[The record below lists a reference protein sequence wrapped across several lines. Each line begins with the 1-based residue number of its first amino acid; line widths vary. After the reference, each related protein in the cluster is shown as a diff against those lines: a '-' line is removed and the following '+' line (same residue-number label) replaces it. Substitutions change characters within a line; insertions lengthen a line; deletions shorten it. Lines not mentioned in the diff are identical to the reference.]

1 VHLLNQGMSNNHHP
15 YQLAGF
21 EWKGKYTEIDVNGSK
36 IGGNE
41 ICIIAGPCAVE
52 SEEQIGTIASFLSKL
67 GVKFL
72 RGGAYKPRTSPY
84 AFQGLKKEGL
94 KLLKQQSEKHG
105 LNIVT
110 EVMDLSL
117 LDEVY
122 PYTDIIQVGTRNM
135 KNYQFLKELGKVKK
149 PVLLKRGMDATIE
162 EWLLAAEYILLGGNE
177 DVILCERGIR
187 TFDHST
193 RNTLDL
199 SAVPQIKHFSHLPV
213 IVDPS
218 QGTGIRELVVPMSL
232 AAIAAGS
239 DGLMIEIHNNPEHAL
254 SDGPQSLYPEDFAQ
268 MIPKLKKFAE
278 AAGRTIGLQG
288 KMNSETVKL

>member
-1 VHLLNQGMSNNHHP
+1 MSNTHHP

-21 EWKGKYTEIDVNGSK
+21 DWKGRHSVMNVNGNP
-36 IGGNE
+36 IGGQE
-41 ICIIAGPCAVE
+41 ICVIAGPCAVE
-52 SEEQIGTIASFLSKL
+52 SEEQIGTIASYLSKV

-94 KLLKQQSEKHG
+94 RLLKQVKEKTG
-105 LNIVT
+105 MQIIT

-117 LDEVY
+117 LEEVY
-122 PYTDIIQVGTRNM
+122 DYTDVIQIGTRNM
-135 KNYQFLKELGKVKK
+135 KNYQFLKELGKTHK

-177 DVILCERGIR
+177 EVILCERGIR

-199 SAVPQIKHFSHLPV
+199 AAVPQIKHLSHLPI

-218 QGTGIRELVVPMSL
+218 QGTGVRELVEPMSY
-232 AAIAAGS
+232 AAIAAGA
-239 DGLMIEIHNNPEHAL
+239 DGLMIEVHHNPENAL
-254 SDGPQSLYPEDFAQ
+254 SDGPQSLYPEDFAR
-268 MIPKLKKFAE
+268 MIPNLQKFAQ
-278 AAGRTIGLQG
+278 AAGRTLGLQE
-288 KMNSETVKL
+288 KISPETVNI